1 MIISMEGNRLRVGT
15 EPNKTRTSTGMR
27 TAPSAGHI
35 VCNRFAGTR
44 TAPSADHIVCT
55 GFAGI
60 RTAPSAGRIGH
71 NKKRGLFLVMH
82 EHRFP
87 LAHRTSGIAIAL
99 AVLAVV
105 RRAFEANWHK

>member
-15 EPNKTRTSTGMR
+15 NLRRIANKTSTLTGMR
-27 TAPSAGHI
+27 TAPSAGRI
-35 VCNRFAGTR
+35 VCNRFAGR
-44 TAPSADHIVCT
+44 HTAPSADHTVCI

-71 NKKRGLFLVMH
+71 NKKRGLFPATH

-87 LAHRTSGIAIAL
+87 LARRTSGIAIAALAAARL
-99 AVLAVV
+99 AV
-105 RRAFEANWHK
+105 EAN

>member
-15 EPNKTRTSTGMR
+15 EPNKTRTSTGTR
-27 TAPSAGHI
+27 TAPSAG
-35 VCNRFAGTR
+35 
-44 TAPSADHIVCT
+44 HIVCT

-99 AVLAVV
+99 DVLAVV